1 MAETIDEITIN
12 WEDEEGNLAV
22 KELKKEVLTRGAWTT
37 IMFLLQNL
45 DKKTGDYKAPQV
57 RIVRYKKS
65 GGRYLP
71 QSKFTISSAK
81 QARQITGILTG
92 WLPEMGEGEGE

>member
-1 MAETIDEITIN
+1 MAETIDEISIN

-45 DKKTGDYKAPQV
+45 DKKTGDYKAPQI

-71 QSKFTISSAK
+71 QSKFTISSAR
-81 QARQITGILTG
+81 QARQITDIIQG
-92 WLPEMGEGEGE
+92 WLPDMGEGEGE

>member
-1 MAETIDEITIN
+1 MAETIDEISIN
-12 WEDEEGNLAV
+12 WEDEEGKLAV
-22 KELKKEVLTRGAWTT
+22 QELKKEVLSRGAWTT
-37 IMFLLQNL
+37 IMFLFQSL
-45 DKKTGDYKAPQV
+45 DKKTGQYKAPQV

-81 QARQITGILTG
+81 QARHIAGVLEG
-92 WLPEMGEGEGE
+92 WLPDMGGGEGD